1 MVRGWKLLALFAT
14 IIVYIIGILVLSIVN
29 LQAQPHKRMRNS
41 RFLTDVRV
49 FGAFKLLLKPNLNIS
64 QPEYHHN
71 SEGSLIR
78 RSPLQQLQ
86 WCSGL
91 KFMGQK
97 SSPYKLKTEL
107 ETFPKF
113 SSSSTASS
121 NFQHE
126 QQTSKLDSSST
137 ISDNKNEFNKNEKP
151 IALSSFPGSGKFQ
164 FYFISSCIF
173 INYLNL
179 KVTHG

>member
-1 MVRGWKLLALFAT
+1 
-14 IIVYIIGILVLSIVN
+14 
-29 LQAQPHKRMRNS
+29 
-41 RFLTDVRV
+41 
-49 FGAFKLLLKPNLNIS
+49 
-64 QPEYHHN
+64 
-71 SEGSLIR
+71 
-78 RSPLQQLQ
+78 
-86 WCSGL
+86 
-91 KFMGQK
+91 MGQK
-97 SSPYKLKTEL
+97 SSPYKLKTGNPTEL

-137 ISDNKNEFNKNEKP
+137 ISDNKNEFNKSEKP

-164 FYFISSCIF
+164 FNLFRHAVHF
-173 INYLNL
+173 HQLFKL

>member
-1 MVRGWKLLALFAT
+1 M
-14 IIVYIIGILVLSIVN
+14 
-29 LQAQPHKRMRNS
+29 
-41 RFLTDVRV
+41 
-49 FGAFKLLLKPNLNIS
+49 NIS

-86 WCSGL
+86 WCSAL

-97 SSPYKLKTEL
+97 SSPYKLKTGNPTGL

-113 SSSSTASS
+113 ASSSTASS

-126 QQTSKLDSSST
+126 QQTLKLDSSST
-137 ISDNKNEFNKNEKP
+137 ISDNKIEFNKNEKP
-151 IALSSFPGSGKFQ
+151 IALSSFPGSGNFS
-164 FYFISSCIF
+164 I
-173 INYLNL
+173 
-179 KVTHG
+179 